1 MKNTIISVG
10 LVIIMILSLCG
21 ILSVVTNI
29 TRTNELEEN
38 INTATYQTMD
48 KFFIDTAVESNQ
60 ENENKFVS
68 EFTANLMNLIDSDS
82 EINVKVVKID
92 LSNGV
97 FRVNV
102 KEKYKGMFKIN
113 KSIKADRTMIL
124 DFGSSDVY
132 KKNNITVTF
141 YWDTD
146 KVVKK
151 IRATAGDSVSAPNPN
166 IYVDNTDYPIP
177 NGFHDFV
184 GWTKNKDTKEIV
196 EFDSGKERVT
206 EETVYYAVFE

>member
-1 MKNTIISVG
+1 MKNAIISVG

-48 KFFIDTAVESNQ
+48 KFFMDTTVESNQ
-60 ENENKFVS
+60 ENENRFVS

-97 FRVNV
+97 CL
-102 KEKYKGMFKIN
+102 K
-113 KSIKADRTMIL
+113 
-124 DFGSSDVY
+124 
-132 KKNNITVTF
+132 
-141 YWDTD
+141 
-146 KVVKK
+146 
-151 IRATAGDSVSAPNPN
+151 
-166 IYVDNTDYPIP
+166 
-177 NGFHDFV
+177 
-184 GWTKNKDTKEIV
+184 
-196 EFDSGKERVT
+196 
-206 EETVYYAVFE
+206 

>member
-141 YWDTD
+141 YWNTD

-151 IRATAGDSVSAPNPN
+151 IRATAGDSVSAPNQN
-166 IYVDNTDYPIP
+166 IYVDNADYPIP
-177 NGFHDFV
+177 DGFHDFV
-184 GWTKNKDTKEIV
+184 GWTKNKDTNEIV
-196 EFDSGKERVT
+196 DFDGGKERVT
-206 EETVYYAVFE
+206 EDTVYYAVFE

>member
-1 MKNTIISVG
+1 MKNAIISVG

-48 KFFIDTAVESNQ
+48 KFFMDTTVESNQ
-60 ENENKFVS
+60 ENENRFVS

-97 FRVNV
+97 FRVNAT
-102 KEKYKGMFKIN
+102 EKYKGMFKIK

-141 YWDTD
+141 YWDKD

-151 IRATAGDSVSAPNPN
+151 IRATAGDSVSAPNEYT
-166 IYVDNTDYPIP
+166 YVDNANYPIP
-177 NGFHDFV
+177 NGFHDFK
-184 GWTKNKDTKEIV
+184 GWTKNKETNELV
-196 EFDSGKERVT
+196 EFEDGKERVT
-206 EETVYYAVFE
+206 EDTVYYAVFE